1 MDTISTLLFA
11 IGFQGVVIIALIAHI
26 GDLRAK
32 IEDQNR
38 AQGRMN
44 DAYKEQSEA
53 LAEARG
59 QVHFLAALIEAEA
72 DAAGVEEAVD
82 WEVIIEQWSDAI

>member
-11 IGFQGVVIIALIAHI
+11 IGLQCVIIVALIAHI

-32 IEDQNR
+32 IQDQNR
-38 AQGRMN
+38 AQERMN

-59 QVHFLAALIEAEA
+59 QVHCLATLIEAEA
-72 DAAGVEEAVD
+72 DAAGVVEWPEELELT
-82 WEVIIEQWSDAI
+82 EVQS

>member
-1 MDTISTLLFA
+1 MYTLSILLFA
-11 IGFQGVVIIALIAHI
+11 IGFQCVVITILIAHI

-32 IEDQNR
+32 IQDQNR
-38 AQGRMN
+38 AQERMN

-59 QVHFLAALIEAEA
+59 QVHCLAALIEAEA
-72 DAAGVEEAVD
+72 DAAGIEEAVD
-82 WEVIIEQWSDAI
+82 WELIVEQWR